1 MTKANIKIF
10 RMTSLDTNTLLQ
22 LFARKCEL
30 LMQLRQFGVRQ
41 YELIDTSDMN
51 RLLSLLS
58 AKQKLLG
65 EIQNIERQL
74 DPFRHESPESRVWAS
89 DEQRRQCAQLAEA
102 CQRLLA
108 EVMETEKHGE
118 LQLILRRD
126 EAATRLQ
133 GVHQA
138 IHARAAYIQP
148 NPASFTQVDL
158 SSE

>member
-1 MTKANIKIF
+1 MSA
-10 RMTSLDTNTLLQ
+10 LDTTTLLQ

-30 LMQLRQFGVRQ
+30 LMQLRQFGLRQ
-41 YELIDTSDMN
+41 YELIDSSDMN

-58 AKQKLLG
+58 AKQKVLG

-74 DPFRHESPESRVWAS
+74 DPYRREAPDSRVWAS

-108 EVMETEKHGE
+108 EVMETEKQGE
-118 LQLILRRD
+118 SQLILRRD
-126 EAATRLQ
+126 EAATRLH

-148 NPASFTQVDL
+148 EQLNFTQVDL

>member
-1 MTKANIKIF
+1 
-10 RMTSLDTNTLLQ
+10 MTSLDTNTLLQ

-30 LMQLRQFGVRQ
+30 LMQLRQFGQRQ

-51 RLLSLLS
+51 RLLMLLS

-65 EIQNIERQL
+65 ELQNVERQL
-74 DPFRHESPESRVWAS
+74 DPYRHESPDSRVWAS
-89 DEQRRQCAQLAEA
+89 DEQRRQCGQLAEA

-108 EVMETEKHGE
+108 EVMETEKQGE
-118 LQLILRRD
+118 SHLIIRRD
-126 EAATRLQ
+126 EAATRLH

-148 NPASFTQVDL
+148 DQLQFTQVDL